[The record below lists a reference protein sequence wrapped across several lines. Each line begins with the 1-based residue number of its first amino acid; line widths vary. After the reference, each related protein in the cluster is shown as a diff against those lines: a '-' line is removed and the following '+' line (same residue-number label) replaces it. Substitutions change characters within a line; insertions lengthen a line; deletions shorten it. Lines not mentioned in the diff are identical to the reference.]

1 MLFASHGHPSLHLA
15 EPRLMGVINAT
26 PDSFSDGG
34 RFDTPDAAAAQAL
47 EMARAGAAI
56 LDVGGESTRPGAE
69 PVDTDEQT
77 RRVVPVVSAIRRA
90 LHRAGFEGVWISV
103 DTRLASVAGAA
114 LDAGAAMVNDVSA
127 GRDDPAMLPLV
138 AERGAAL
145 CLMHMRGDPA
155 TMQERPA
162 YRDVVEEVAAFLA
175 ERAAAAEQAGVL
187 RDRIVIDPGIGFGK
201 TLEHNLALLAA
212 IPRFAATGR
221 PVLIGASRKRFIAAL
236 DPQRAQS
243 PAEREPGTIAV
254 TLHAADAGAAILRV
268 HDVPANAQALQVA
281 RAIPRVAT
289 TPTNPSTST
298 NHTTPTTSNTSSTP
312 NDPAAQNDRI

>member
-1 MLFASHGHPSLHLA
+1 MLLASHGHASLRLA

-56 LDVGGESTRPGAE
+56 LDVGGESTRPGAQ
-69 PVDTDEQT
+69 PVDADEQT
-77 RRVVPVVSAIRRA
+77 RRVVPVVSAIRQS
-90 LHRAGFEGVWISV
+90 LDRAGLEGVWISV

-155 TMQERPA
+155 TMQKSPA
-162 YRDVVEEVAAFLA
+162 YSDVVEEVDAFLA
-175 ERAAAAEQAGVL
+175 ERAAATEQAGVL

-212 IPRFAATGR
+212 IPRFVATGR

-236 DPQRAQS
+236 DPQHGRT
-243 PAEREPGTIAV
+243 PADREPGTIAV

-268 HDVPANAQALQVA
+268 HDVPANAQALRVA
-281 RAIPRVAT
+281 LAIPRTPTT
-289 TPTNPSTST
+289 TPT
-298 NHTTPTTSNTSSTP
+298 TSSTP
-312 NDPAAQNDRI
+312 NDPAASTPPPGKP